1 MKLPRVIKLDI
12 DQEYYNLIPA
22 QQGDTARV
30 LKFQILNSGIP
41 FLLENKTIRARIK
54 KPDGNVCY
62 NDMEIINASKGECDL
77 KLTNQILIEPGMCK
91 VQLEIM
97 ENLEILSTII
107 FAICIRESIDIKNA
121 AESTNEFTA
130 LENGIIKLD
139 EWDKYFKETSGKIEE
154 KYTEKLSGLA
164 TSLEEKVN
172 KEVGKGLSTHDYTD
186 ADKIEVSTIKEKAT
200 KLELSNLDTKI
211 NSQASGSPKKVFATV
226 SELQSDVTANT
237 VEGKKNIYLVSSD
250 GKWYYWN
257 GSAWTSG
264 GVYQS
269 TGISENSISENHTT
283 FFSKSKNRFDMNKAT
298 VGKVLE
304 NDGAISEDPTKILT
318 DYIPVKPGELIYQAN
333 EYTGAFYNSEKAF
346 ISNKYFGNASFTVP
360 SNAAYYRTSLYNSA
374 SKDKF
379 YISTEN
385 KFEPFGEVKIIDN
398 SLEKAIKNILG
409 NNVLNGKTICLI
421 GDSYTEENSYST
433 KKWWKYIAE
442 RTGCIFVNKSVSGTG
457 FCRRTSGNNN
467 FVDRIDGFLGNEGYD
482 AIIVFGGI
490 NDSGSEQILGE
501 MNSKDVNTVN
511 GAINHICNKLQ
522 TLYST
527 SKIGF
532 ITPPMTSYRHGYGN
546 KISEI
551 GTNIKAIC
559 RDYSIPVFDLCQDL
573 GLCPWIEACSNV
585 YYADQTHLNE
595 KGDLIESGKIQP
607 FLESLFF

>member
-1 MKLPRVIKLDI
+1 MANISSILRKIREAIYGQEVRGSLADGLEAVNNETIAATNLSNQTKERQNTLEVKFDEQIKNMTLEDPSSAEI
-12 DQEYYNLIPA
+12 VD
-22 QQGDTARV
+22 ARV
-30 LKFQILNSGIP
+30 KEDGTSFA
-41 FLLENKTIRARIK
+41 TIGKR
-54 KPDGNVCY
+54 
-62 NDMEIINASKGECDL
+62 L
-77 KLTNQILIEPGMCK
+77 
-91 VQLEIM
+91 
-97 ENLEILSTII
+97 
-107 FAICIRESIDIKNA
+107 
-121 AESTNEFTA
+121 
-130 LENGIIKLD
+130 NGID
-139 EWDKYFKETSGKIEE
+139 S
-154 KYTEKLSGLA
+154 
-164 TSLEEKVN
+164 SLEEKVN

-304 NDGAISEDPTKILT
+304 NDGEISEDPTKILT

-360 SNAAYYRTSLYNSA
+360 SNAAYYRTSLYNST

-398 SLEKAIKNILG
+398 FLKKAIKNILG

-522 TLYST
+522 TLYPT

-573 GLCPWIEACSNV
+573 GLCPWIKACSDA

-595 KGDLIESGKIQP
+595 AGDYIEAGKIQP